1 MMGAR
6 GRKSKRR
13 IGVDLFQ
20 FLILSGAIAD
30 SECLT
35 MFILSL
41 LSSKDK
47 IIINQYALSS
57 ASPHIGLA
65 ELRENKIMRYI
76 NVQELKWIEKYLR
89 SIKDERA
96 ADMYKREAEELQ
108 IEHYRD

>member
-1 MMGAR
+1 MIGAR

-47 IIINQYALSS
+47 N
-57 ASPHIGLA
+57 
-65 ELRENKIMRYI
+65 
-76 NVQELKWIEKYLR
+76 IEKLR
-89 SIKDERA
+89 DTCGGGIGRRYEGSSG
-96 ADMYKREAEELQ
+96 
-108 IEHYRD
+108 